1 MSEDAPLSVEDS
13 LELIHS
19 ALGDNQT
26 YSADLVN
33 KLEEI
38 RKALELISDRLLSI
52 VEQLARGVR

>member
-1 MSEDAPLSVEDS
+1 MREDAQLSVEEYLD
-13 LELIHS
+13 LIHS

-52 VEQLARGVR
+52 VEQLARVQ